1 MNWIKLKVI
10 LQNNLFSVTQTDLA
24 TLQLNYFVKTLC
36 KTSVSYFFSSVVT
49 HGPLKCYFPHAL
61 KKIEMSEGLSNV
73 LNPLGIS
80 QRYWVSAWLER
91 SHTHPLHI
99 GHSCQHF
106 TLHLQDGGQSLGPC
120 GWRRNTRWHSS
131 HDHTVLSFVSLIMQ
145 KHVSIAHARQIQI
158 IFISLYLADVSSPV
172 L

>member
-10 LQNNLFSVTQTDLA
+10 LQNHLLYTSVAQTDLA
-24 TLQLNYFVKTLC
+24 ALQLNYLVKTLW

-49 HGPLKCYFPHAL
+49 HGPLKCLFPHAL
-61 KKIEMSEGLSNV
+61 KQIEMSEGLSNV
-73 LNPLGIS
+73 LNPLAIS

-91 SHTHPLHI
+91 SHTHSLHI

-120 GWRRNTRWHSS
+120 GWRRNTHVDILHMITPCS
-131 HDHTVLSFVSLIMQ
+131 HLSLLSCRNM
-145 KHVSIAHARQIQI
+145 
-158 IFISLYLADVSSPV
+158 
-172 L
+172 